1 MYEQYQK
8 SSCALEDCVSADTSD
23 KACPPAVR
31 ELSFFDRFG
40 LDDILL
46 ILLLI
51 LLFQQEEKDYLA
63 MIAVGYL
70 FFCGL

>member
-1 MYEQYQK
+1 MYESYRHQRPK
-8 SSCALEDCVSADTSD
+8 SAEVLAPVEASCTTT
-23 KACPPAVR
+23 VR
-31 ELSFFDRFG
+31 EPSFFDRFG

-51 LLFQQEEKDYLA
+51 LLFQQDEKDYLA

>member
-1 MYEQYQK
+1 MYESYRQHANPIE
-8 SSCALEDCVSADTSD
+8 ALVT
-23 KACPPAVR
+23 PNLPNTR

-51 LLFQQEEKDYLA
+51 LLFQQDEKDYLA

>member
-1 MYEQYQK
+1 MYESYRQK
-8 SSCALEDCVSADTSD
+8 SDAVEALGELCISPS
-23 KACPPAVR
+23 R

>member
-1 MYEQYQK
+1 MYENYK
-8 SSCALEDCVSADTSD
+8 REHHHAPDILPAIFEHDG
-23 KACPPAVR
+23 PPAVR
-31 ELSFFDRFG
+31 EPSFFDRFG

-51 LLFQQEEKDYLA
+51 LLFQQDEKDYLA

>member
-1 MYEQYQK
+1 MYESYR
-8 SSCALEDCVSADTSD
+8 SHSTPDVFPVPIENGCA
-23 KACPPAVR
+23 PAVR
-31 ELSFFDRFG
+31 EPSFFDRFG
-40 LDDILL
+40 IDDILL

-51 LLFQQEEKDYLA
+51 LLFQQDEKDYLA